1 MRYNVVTNF
10 YKSEVEQMRM
20 SIFVSAKTRQE
31 ALIKGAKVYC
41 PDYEYVEPRKWF
53 REDRAWSQAA
63 FRLGKEQKGLPSE
76 LLVAVRKW
84 G

>member
-1 MRYNVVTNF
+1 MRYNVVTNIF
-10 YKSEVEQMRM
+10 KTEVEQMRM
-20 SIFVSAKTRQE
+20 SIFVSAKSRQE

-41 PDYEYVEPRKWF
+41 PDYEYIEPRKWF
-53 REDRAWSQAA
+53 RNEKTWSQAA
-63 FRLGKEQKGLPSE
+63 FRLGKEQKGLPNE